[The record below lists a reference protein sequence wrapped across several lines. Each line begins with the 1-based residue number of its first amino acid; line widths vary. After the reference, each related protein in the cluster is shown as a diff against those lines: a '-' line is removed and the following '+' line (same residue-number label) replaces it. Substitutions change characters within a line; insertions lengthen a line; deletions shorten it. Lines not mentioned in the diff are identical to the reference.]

1 MQFPFAERSPASLST
16 STRVLYLDPPAP
28 LDIVVQSMGTY
39 SYIQWYYNDAEEV
52 TRNDTC
58 FMLMRFDHVLQL
70 RTDPRVSRALYK
82 GDYHAMLIS
91 GNNTIAFI
99 TITVDTPGQ
108 LE

>member
-16 STRVLYLDPPAP
+16 STSVLYLDPPAP

-58 FMLMRFDHVLQL
+58 FMLMRFDHVLRL
-70 RTDPRVSRALYK
+70 GTDPRVSPALYK

-91 GNNTIAFI
+91 DNNTIAFV

-108 LE
+108 LQ